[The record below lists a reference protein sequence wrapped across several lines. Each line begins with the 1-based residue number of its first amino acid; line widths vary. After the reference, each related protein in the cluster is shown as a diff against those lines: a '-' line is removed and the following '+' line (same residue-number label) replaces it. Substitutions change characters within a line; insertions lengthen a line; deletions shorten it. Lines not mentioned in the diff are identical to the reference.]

1 MTTLLPVPG
10 PPLRVVRLLGGGAT
24 SRVLLAERGAGGP
37 GDGEP
42 GDRVSV
48 VVKLGRDMG
57 QCPRFADEAE
67 RLCLVDSP
75 WVAPLLDVG
84 ALLQDVTVLGERFE
98 RGVPFLVFPWE
109 EGETLAERAAS
120 LGESG
125 RRELALTVAR
135 DVGAALS
142 DLHAVGSAHGD
153 IKPQNIILTPNG
165 ARLIDFGL
173 SGDASAESASGG
185 TRRYLAP
192 EVLTN
197 AATGDGRRRDLF
209 ALGVVLADL
218 VLAEPTSVEHLSER
232 LPETDTLTEVV
243 RALLRGAPGA
253 RPSASWVVKRAEAAG
268 AAVSRLSDG
277 HGARAVARAY
287 RFAQRRELLLA
298 ARAARAELRVGPRAK
313 AVLTPVL
320 DISIKIRGLRGQ
332 PSAGTAELQPLD
344 ALGQSRFLVALVGV
358 AASSWPR
365 LLLDDDQLLER
376 ATGAVQARL
385 PQALGFLDFEAQP
398 RDHLRSFSR
407 EPLALALAL
416 RDPSVSDT
424 AVDAA
429 EEVVREGAAPPAL
442 LIELVRVLRLRGEL
456 GRALSL
462 LVTQNAPELRV
473 ELAEL
478 LRRTGEL
485 GRALSVLDS
494 LGEGS
499 AEVLSRS
506 AALRARVALDAGRLD
521 EAEGWLARGSETAQI
536 AECHALLALRRGQHA
551 EARRHA
557 ERARLLSRSDE
568 QRARAESLF
577 GMLAHALGQPEAA
590 LAAFRA
596 SREFA
601 ARAGAVLEEATYA
614 TGVAAAAASVG
625 DLGDALAAAR
635 RSLLLFEHLGRGAEA
650 ARAVLSIAAAHAA
663 AGAALE
669 AREAAEEAIS
679 RAKASAD
686 ARCRAYAHFV
696 LCDVASSD
704 SEAVEHVKRARSLL
718 EADADDE
725 LRCAARLLQHGE
737 DVERIKHDKLA
748 RRDDAAIDARL
759 EWWGARALSLLER
772 PRGERGDEVLAELK
786 SLSRTVSPVGVRGP
800 ALFAGARLAAQLGD
814 GATARHFTEAVADA
828 ARELLR
834 RAPEELRP
842 AVLAL
847 PWLARAQEA
856 QSSALGFTPEQLADV
871 ESLVRALGHRE
882 RLRPLLDQ
890 VLDALV
896 LWTGVE
902 RGLLLLRA
910 PNGHLR
916 PRAARN
922 IGKHDL
928 TGVQLELSTSL
939 AERALAEGRP
949 VVAVDAA
956 GDLPE
961 VHESV
966 HALKLRSV
974 LAVPLVARGEPLGVV
989 YLDDRVRRGA
999 FGARELSWVSL
1010 VATLA
1015 ALAIADARDQL
1026 LLRRAARR
1034 AERASRRLD
1043 VELSRREAQL
1053 DVAERELSRVK
1064 GGRET
1069 RFSYDAIV
1077 GKSEAVRGMLQIV
1090 DRVTATEV
1098 PVLLLGE
1105 SGSGKELVA
1114 RAIHQ
1119 NGVRGKAP
1127 FVSENCAA
1135 IPEPLLESTLFGH
1148 VRGAFTGAQRSRAGL
1163 FEVADHGTLF
1173 LDEIGEMSLGMQTKL
1188 LRALQNGEVRPVG
1201 SENVRHVDVRVIG
1214 ATHRDLNALVAAGK
1228 FREDLL
1234 YRLNVISVRVP
1245 PLRERFGDVSILVQH
1260 FLRMHAGAR
1269 KLSIDRAAMDALSVF
1284 PWPGNVRQLE
1294 NEVRRALVLSDD
1306 VIRLEHLNREIAQSV
1321 ARPGRAQEEFDLRG
1335 RVDALEVDL
1344 VRAALRRVGGNQTR
1358 AAELLGLS
1366 RFGLQKMMKRLEI
1379 RQDRSGA

>member
-1 MTTLLPVPG
+1 MGGSDKLTTMLPVPG
-10 PPLRVVRLLGGGAT
+10 EPLRVVRLLGGGAT
-24 SRVLLAERGAGGP
+24 SRVLLAERGSAL
-37 GDGEP
+37 
-42 GDRVSV
+42 V

-57 QCPRFADEAE
+57 QRPRFADEAE

-75 WVAPLLDVG
+75 WVAPLLDVA
-84 ALLQDVTVLGERFE
+84 ALAQDVTVLGERFE
-98 RGVPFLVFPWE
+98 RGAPLLVFAWE
-109 EGETLAERAAS
+109 ESETLASAAS
-120 LGESG
+120 ALSGDARHELG
-125 RRELALTVAR
+125 LVVAR
-135 DVGAALS
+135 DVGAALA
-142 DLHAVGSAHGD
+142 DLHGVGSAHGD
-153 IKPQNIILTPNG
+153 IKPQNIVLTPAG

-192 EVLTN
+192 EVL
-197 AATGDGRRRDLF
+197 AGGAVGDARRRDLF
-209 ALGVVLADL
+209 ALGVVLAEL
-218 VLAEPTSVEHLSER
+218 LEPTLSNVEQAGER
-232 LPETDTLTEVV
+232 LPRGDALAEVA
-243 RALLRGAPGA
+243 RALLQRAPSA
-253 RPSASWVVKRAEAAG
+253 RPSAAWVSKRAEAAG
-268 AAVSRLSDG
+268 AAVFPASGERG
-277 HGARAVARAY
+277 ERAVRRAY
-287 RFAQRRELLLA
+287 RFARRRELVDLS
-298 ARAARAELRVGPRAK
+298 RSSHGELRVGPLAK
-313 AVLTPVL
+313 SVLLPVL
-320 DISIKIRGLRGQ
+320 ELLTKIRALRGQ
-332 PSAGTAELQPLD
+332 ANAGAAELSELD

-365 LLLDDDQLLER
+365 LPLSTDDELLER
-376 ATGAVQARL
+376 ATRAVAQRS
-385 PQALGFLDFEAQP
+385 PQALGFLDFEHGSRVEARAP
-398 RDHLRSFSR
+398 LLEPLSLALSLR
-407 EPLALALAL
+407 EPT
-416 RDPSVSDT
+416 VSD
-424 AVDAA
+424 ASVDAA
-429 EEVVREGAAPPAL
+429 EDLVRAGAAPQAL
-442 LIELVRVLRLRGEL
+442 LLELSRVLRLRGEL
-456 GRALSL
+456 GRAVAL
-462 LVTQNAPELRV
+462 LEGQTSPEMRV

-478 LRRTGEL
+478 WRRAGEL
-485 GRALSVLDS
+485 PRALALLDE
-494 LGEGS
+494 LGPVPAPV
-499 AEVLSRS
+499 AERA
-506 AALRARVALDAGRLD
+506 AALRARAELDAGRLD
-521 EAEGWLARGSETAQI
+521 EAERLLSSGAETQQL
-536 AECHALLALRRGQHA
+536 AECAALLRIRQGQHV
-551 EARRHA
+551 EARRQA
-557 ERARLLSRSDE
+557 ERARLLSQNDE
-568 QRARAESLF
+568 QRARAEALF
-577 GMLAHALGQPEAA
+577 GVLAHALGQPDAA
-590 LAAFRA
+590 LSAFRV

-625 DLGDALAAAR
+625 DLGEALEAAR
-635 RSLLLFEHLGRGAEA
+635 RALLLFEHLGRAAEA

-663 AGAALE
+663 AGARLE

-686 ARCRAYAHFV
+686 QRCRAYAHFV
-696 LCDVASSD
+696 LCDVADND

-718 EADADDE
+718 DPDADDE
-725 LRCAARLLQHGE
+725 LRCVARLLEHGE
-737 DVERIKHDKLA
+737 NVDLIKSDTAA
-748 RRDDAAIDARL
+748 RRPEAAVDARL
-759 EWWGARALSLLER
+759 EWWGARARALAER
-772 PRGERGDEVLAELK
+772 PSGERGDAVLAELK

-814 GATARHFTEAVADA
+814 GAVARHFTEAVAEA

-847 PWLARAQEA
+847 PWLARAEGGEGGA
-856 QSSALGFTPEQLADV
+856 SGFTPEQLADV

-928 TGVQLELSTSL
+928 SGVQLELSTSL
-939 AERALAEGRP
+939 AERALREGRP

-1043 VELSRREAQL
+1043 GELSRREAEL
-1053 DVAERELSRVK
+1053 ELAERELSRVK
-1064 GGRET
+1064 GGSET

-1077 GKSEAVRGMLQIV
+1077 GKSEAVRSMLQIV

-1114 RAIHQ
+1114 RAIHE
-1119 NGVRGKAP
+1119 NGSRSKAP

-1148 VRGAFTGAQRSRAGL
+1148 VRGAFTGAQRSRSGL
-1163 FEVADHGTLF
+1163 FEVADRGTLF

-1201 SENVRHVDVRVIG
+1201 SESVRHVDVRVIG
-1214 ATHRDLNALVAAGK
+1214 ATHRDLPALVAAGK

-1245 PLRERFGDVSILVQH
+1245 PLRERFGDVSLLIQH
-1260 FLRMHAGAR
+1260 FLRLHAAGR
-1269 KLSIDRAAMDALSVF
+1269 KIGVERAATDALAAF
-1284 PWPGNVRQLE
+1284 PWPGNIRQLE
-1294 NEVRRALVLSDD
+1294 NEVRRALVLCDD
-1306 VIRLEHLNREIAQSV
+1306 TIRLEHLSREIAQAS
-1321 ARPGRAQEEFDLRG
+1321 RPTRSGEEFDLRG
-1335 RVDALEVDL
+1335 RVDALEADL

-1379 RQDRSGA
+1379 RLGS

>member
-1 MTTLLPVPG
+1 MGGLERLPTLLPVPG
-10 PPLRVVRLLGGGAT
+10 QPLRVVRLLGAGAT
-24 SRVLLAERGAGGP
+24 SRVLLAERGSGP
-37 GDGEP
+37 GP
-42 GDRVSV
+42 LTAV

-57 QCPRFADEAE
+57 QRPRFAEEAE

-84 ALLQDVTVLGERFE
+84 ALTQEVTIFGERFE

-109 EGETLAERAAS
+109 EGETLALRAAAA
-120 LGESG
+120 GAG
-125 RRELALTVAR
+125 RELALTVAR
-135 DVGAALS
+135 DIGAALA

-153 IKPQNIILTPNG
+153 IKPQNIVLTSIG

-173 SGDASAESASGG
+173 AGDASAETATGG

-192 EVLTN
+192 EVLQSG
-197 AATGDGRRRDLF
+197 AAGDGRRRDLF
-209 ALGVVLADL
+209 ALGVVLAELL
-218 VLAEPTSVEHLSER
+218 VPEPSSLEQLLDR
-232 LPETDTLTEVV
+232 LPEADALADVA
-243 RALLRGAPGA
+243 RALLQAAPGA
-253 RPSASWVVKRAEAAG
+253 RPSAAWVAKRARAAG
-268 AAVSRLSDG
+268 APEFSAPFA
-277 HGARAVARAY
+277 HGARAVSRAY
-287 RFAQRRELLLA
+287 RFARRRELVEA
-298 ARAARAELRVGPRAK
+298 ARAGQAELRVGPLAT
-313 AVLTPVL
+313 AVLSPVL
-320 DISIKIRGLRGQ
+320 DLLVKIRALRGQ
-332 PSAGTAELQPLD
+332 ALTGTAELHDLD
-344 ALGQSRFLVALVGV
+344 SLGQARFLVALVGV

-365 LLLDDDQLLER
+365 LPLDGDDQLLER
-376 ATGAVQARL
+376 ATRAVQQRS
-385 PQALGFLDFEAQP
+385 PQALGFFDFEHHQA
-398 RDHLRSFSR
+398 RAVVRTLAR

-416 RDPSVSDT
+416 REPAVADAIVDT
-424 AVDAA
+424 AEDL
-429 EEVVREGAAPPAL
+429 VREGAAPAAL
-442 LIELVRVLRLRGEL
+442 LLELLRVLRLRGEL

-462 LVTQNAPELRV
+462 LAAENSPEMRV
-473 ELAEL
+473 ERAEL
-478 LRRTGEL
+478 LRRAGEL
-485 GRALSVLDS
+485 PRALAVLDG
-494 LGEGS
+494 LAE
-499 AEVLSRS
+499 APLEVLSRA
-506 AALRARVALDAGRLD
+506 AALRARSELDAGRLD
-521 EAEGWLARGSETAQI
+521 EAARWLAQGAETAQI
-536 AECHALLALRRGQHA
+536 AECQALLSLRRGEHA
-551 EARRHA
+551 EARRQA

-577 GMLAHALGQPEAA
+577 GMLALALGQPDAA
-590 LAAFRA
+590 LSAFRA

-625 DLGDALAAAR
+625 DLGEALEAAR
-635 RSLLLFEHLGRGAEA
+635 RALLLFEHLGRGAEA

-663 AGAALE
+663 AGAVLE
-669 AREAAEEAIS
+669 AREAADEAIA

-686 ARCRAYAHFV
+686 GRCRAYAHFV

-704 SEAVEHVKRARSLL
+704 ADAVEHVKRARSLL
-718 EADADDE
+718 DADADDE

-737 DVERIKHDKLA
+737 DVDRVRHDHLA
-748 RRDDAAIDARL
+748 RREDAAIDARL
-759 EWWGARALSLLER
+759 EWWGARASALLER
-772 PRGERGDEVLAELK
+772 PQGERGDEILGELK

-800 ALFAGARLAAQLGD
+800 ALFAGARLAAQVGD

-834 RAPEELRP
+834 RAPDELRP
-842 AVLAL
+842 AIMAL

-856 QSSALGFTPEQLADV
+856 QGGATGFTPEQLADV

-922 IGKHDL
+922 ISKHDL
-928 TGVQLELSTSL
+928 TGVQLSLSTSL

-1043 VELSRREAQL
+1043 VELSRREAEL
-1053 DVAERELSRVK
+1053 DVVERELSRVK

-1090 DRVTATEV
+1090 DRVTATDV

-1114 RAIHQ
+1114 RAIHE
-1119 NGVRGKAP
+1119 NGARGKAP

-1201 SENVRHVDVRVIG
+1201 SETIRHVDVRIIG
-1214 ATHRDLNALVAAGK
+1214 ATHRDLIALVAAGK

-1260 FLRMHAGAR
+1260 FLRMHSGER
-1269 KLSIDRAAMDALSVF
+1269 RLTIERAALDALSVF

-1294 NEVRRALVLSDD
+1294 NEVRRALVLADD
-1306 VIRLEHLNREIAQSV
+1306 VIRLEHLSREIAQS
-1321 ARPGRAQEEFDLRG
+1321 ARPHRAQEEFDLRG
-1335 RVDALEVDL
+1335 RVDALEADL
-1344 VRAALRRVGGNQTR
+1344 VRAALRRTDGNQTR

-1379 RQDRSGA
+1379 RQEGRSDA

>member
-1 MTTLLPVPG
+1 MLPVPG
-10 PPLRVVRLLGGGAT
+10 QPLRAARLLGGGAT
-24 SRVLLAERGAGGP
+24 SRVLLAERGAGA
-37 GDGEP
+37 E
-42 GDRVSV
+42 SELV

-57 QCPRFADEAE
+57 QRPRFADEAE

-84 ALLQDVTVLGERFE
+84 ALTQDVTVLGERVE
-98 RGVPFLVFPWE
+98 RGTPFLVFPWE
-109 EGETLAERAAS
+109 EGQTLAEGAAQ
-120 LGESG
+120 LGVDA
-125 RRELALTVAR
+125 RRELALKVAH
-135 DVGAALS
+135 DIGAALS
-142 DLHAVGSAHGD
+142 DLHGVGSAHGD
-153 IKPQNIILTPNG
+153 IKPQNIVLSANG

-173 SGDASAESASGG
+173 AGDASAESATGG

-192 EVLTN
+192 EVLTTGL
-197 AATGDGRRRDLF
+197 TGDGRRRDLF

-218 VLAEPTSVEHLSER
+218 LLPEPTSVELLSER
-232 LPETDTLTEVV
+232 LPDRDALADVA
-243 RALLRGAPGA
+243 RALLQVAPGA
-253 RPSASWVVKRAEAAG
+253 RPSAAWVVKRARGAG
-268 AAVSRLSDG
+268 AAVFPLSAL
-277 HGARAVARAY
+277 HGARAVSRAY
-287 RFAQRRELLLA
+287 RFARRRELALA
-298 ARAARAELRVGPRAK
+298 ARAGRAELRVGPLA
-313 AVLTPVL
+313 AAALTPVL
-320 DISIKIRGLRGQ
+320 ENLSKIRALRGQ
-332 PSAGTAELQPLD
+332 PQSAGPVELQPLD

-365 LLLDDDQLLER
+365 LPLDDDQLLER
-376 ATGAVQARL
+376 ATRAVQARP
-385 PQALGFLDFEAQP
+385 PQALGFLDFEAHA
-398 RDHLRSFSR
+398 RDPQALGFAR
-407 EPLALALAL
+407 EPLGLALAL
-416 RDPSVSDT
+416 REPGVSDA

-429 EEVVREGAAPPAL
+429 EDLVREGTAPSAL
-442 LIELVRVLRLRGEL
+442 LVELVRVLRLRGEL

-462 LVTQNAPELRV
+462 LVGQNTPELRV
-473 ELAEL
+473 EMAEL
-478 LRRTGEL
+478 LRRAGEL
-485 GRALSVLDS
+485 PRALSVLDS
-494 LGEGS
+494 LEDAPS
-499 AEVLSRS
+499 ELLSRA
-506 AALRARVALDAGRLD
+506 AALRARAELDAGRLD
-521 EAEGWLARGSETAQI
+521 EAGAWLARGAETAQI
-536 AECHALLALRRGQHA
+536 AECQALLALRRGQHA
-551 EARRHA
+551 EARRQA

-590 LAAFRA
+590 LTAFRA

-625 DLGDALAAAR
+625 DLGDALEAAR

-650 ARAVLSIAAAHAA
+650 ARAMLSIAAAHAA

-679 RAKASAD
+679 RAKASGD
-686 ARCRAYAHFV
+686 VRCRAYAHFV
-696 LCDVASSD
+696 LCDVAASD
-704 SEAVEHVKRARSLL
+704 SEAIEHVKRARSLL

-737 DVERIKHDKLA
+737 DVERVKHDSLA

-759 EWWGARALSLLER
+759 EWWGARAASLLER

-847 PWLARAQEA
+847 PWLTRAQEA
-856 QSSALGFTPEQLADV
+856 QSTALGFTPEQLADV

-999 FGARELSWVSL
+999 FGTRELSWVSL

-1064 GGRET
+1064 GARET

-1077 GKSEAVRGMLQIV
+1077 GKSEAVRNMLQIV
-1090 DRVTATEV
+1090 DRVTATDV

-1119 NGVRGKAP
+1119 NGARSKAP

-1148 VRGAFTGAQRSRAGL
+1148 VRGAFTGAQRSRSGL

-1201 SENVRHVDVRVIG
+1201 SETVRHVDVRVIG

-1260 FLRMHAGAR
+1260 FLRMHAGGR
-1269 KLSIDRAAMDALSVF
+1269 KLTVERAALDALSVF

-1306 VIRLEHLNREIAQSV
+1306 VIRLEHLNREIAQAV

-1335 RVDALEVDL
+1335 RVDALEADL
-1344 VRAALRRVGGNQTR
+1344 VRAALRRTDGNQTR

-1379 RQDRSGA
+1379 RQEGRSDA

>member
-1 MTTLLPVPG
+1 
-10 PPLRVVRLLGGGAT
+10 
-24 SRVLLAERGAGGP
+24 
-37 GDGEP
+37 
-42 GDRVSV
+42 
-48 VVKLGRDMG
+48 
-57 QCPRFADEAE
+57 
-67 RLCLVDSP
+67 
-75 WVAPLLDVG
+75 
-84 ALLQDVTVLGERFE
+84 
-98 RGVPFLVFPWE
+98 
-109 EGETLAERAAS
+109 
-120 LGESG
+120 
-125 RRELALTVAR
+125 
-135 DVGAALS
+135 
-142 DLHAVGSAHGD
+142 
-153 IKPQNIILTPNG
+153 
-165 ARLIDFGL
+165 
-173 SGDASAESASGG
+173 
-185 TRRYLAP
+185 
-192 EVLTN
+192 
-197 AATGDGRRRDLF
+197 
-209 ALGVVLADL
+209 
-218 VLAEPTSVEHLSER
+218 
-232 LPETDTLTEVV
+232 
-243 RALLRGAPGA
+243 
-253 RPSASWVVKRAEAAG
+253 
-268 AAVSRLSDG
+268 
-277 HGARAVARAY
+277 
-287 RFAQRRELLLA
+287 
-298 ARAARAELRVGPRAK
+298 
-313 AVLTPVL
+313 
-320 DISIKIRGLRGQ
+320 
-332 PSAGTAELQPLD
+332 
-344 ALGQSRFLVALVGV
+344 
-358 AASSWPR
+358 
-365 LLLDDDQLLER
+365 
-376 ATGAVQARL
+376 
-385 PQALGFLDFEAQP
+385 
-398 RDHLRSFSR
+398 
-407 EPLALALAL
+407 
-416 RDPSVSDT
+416 
-424 AVDAA
+424 
-429 EEVVREGAAPPAL
+429 
-442 LIELVRVLRLRGEL
+442 
-456 GRALSL
+456 
-462 LVTQNAPELRV
+462 
-473 ELAEL
+473 
-478 LRRTGEL
+478 
-485 GRALSVLDS
+485 
-494 LGEGS
+494 
-499 AEVLSRS
+499 
-506 AALRARVALDAGRLD
+506 
-521 EAEGWLARGSETAQI
+521 
-536 AECHALLALRRGQHA
+536 
-551 EARRHA
+551 
-557 ERARLLSRSDE
+557 
-568 QRARAESLF
+568 
-577 GMLAHALGQPEAA
+577 
-590 LAAFRA
+590 
-596 SREFA
+596 
-601 ARAGAVLEEATYA
+601 
-614 TGVAAAAASVG
+614 
-625 DLGDALAAAR
+625 
-635 RSLLLFEHLGRGAEA
+635 LLFEHLGRGAEA

-663 AGAALE
+663 AGAAVE
-669 AREAAEEAIS
+669 AREAAEAAIS
-679 RAKASAD
+679 LAKASAD
-686 ARCRAYAHFV
+686 PRCRAYAHFV
-696 LCDVASSD
+696 LCDVASTD

-725 LRCAARLLQHGE
+725 LRSAARLLQHGE
-737 DVERIKHDKLA
+737 DVDRVKHDHLA
-748 RRDDAAIDARL
+748 RREDAALDARL
-759 EWWGARALSLLER
+759 EWWGARALALLEH
-772 PRGERGDEVLAELK
+772 PRGERGDEILSELK

-834 RAPEELRP
+834 RAPDELRP
-842 AVLAL
+842 AVMAL
-847 PWLARAQEA
+847 PWLARAQDA
-856 QSSALGFTPEQLADV
+856 QSSAPGFTPEQLADV

-956 GDLPE
+956 GDLPD

-999 FGARELSWVSL
+999 FGARELAWVSL

-1043 VELSRREAQL
+1043 AELSRREAEL

-1064 GGRET
+1064 GARET

-1077 GKSEAVRGMLQIV
+1077 GKSEAVRAMLQIV
-1090 DRVTATEV
+1090 DRVTATDV

-1119 NGVRGKAP
+1119 NGPRSKGP

-1135 IPEPLLESTLFGH
+1135 IPESLLESTLFGH

-1163 FEVADHGTLF
+1163 FEVADHGSLF

-1260 FLRMHAGAR
+1260 FLRVHSGER
-1269 KLSIDRAAMDALSVF
+1269 KLRIERAALDALSVF

-1306 VIRLEHLNREIAQSV
+1306 VIGLEHLSREITQS
-1321 ARPGRAQEEFDLRG
+1321 ARPSRAQEEFDLRG
-1335 RVDALEVDL
+1335 RVDALEADL
-1344 VRAALRRVGGNQTR
+1344 VRAALRRTDGNQTR

-1366 RFGLQKMMKRLEI
+1366 RFGLQKMMKRLQI
-1379 RQDRSGA
+1379 RQEGRSDA

>member
-1 MTTLLPVPG
+1 LTTMLPVPG
-10 PPLRVVRLLGGGAT
+10 EPLRVVRLLGGGAT
-24 SRVLLAERGAGGP
+24 SRVLLAERGSGGP
-37 GDGEP
+37 GQPEL
-42 GDRVSV
+42 V

-57 QCPRFADEAE
+57 QRPRFADEAE

-84 ALLQDVTVLGERFE
+84 ALTQEATVLGERFE

-109 EGETLAERAAS
+109 EGETLAERAVGLQPAA
-120 LGESG
+120 
-125 RRELALTVAR
+125 RRELAQTVAR
-135 DVGAALS
+135 DIGAALA
-142 DLHAVGSAHGD
+142 DLHGVGSAHGD
-153 IKPQNIILTPNG
+153 IKPQNIVLGAAG

-173 SGDASAESASGG
+173 SGEASAESASGG

-192 EVLTN
+192 EVLTS
-197 AATGDGRRRDLF
+197 AAAGDGRRRDLF

-218 VLAEPTSVEHLSER
+218 LLPEPTSVEHLSER
-232 LPETDTLTEVV
+232 LPEAEPLGDVA
-243 RALLRGAPGA
+243 RALLQSAPGA
-253 RPSASWVVKRAEAAG
+253 RPSAAWVQKRAQAAG
-268 AAVSRLSDG
+268 AADFSLSEG
-277 HGARAVARAY
+277 HGARDVSRAY
-287 RFAQRRELLLA
+287 RFARRRELVEA
-298 ARAARAELRVGPRAK
+298 ARAGRAELRVGPLATS
-313 AVLTPVL
+313 VLSPVL
-320 DISIKIRGLRGQ
+320 ELLVKIRALRGQ
-332 PSAGTAELQPLD
+332 PLAGTVELQPLD

-376 ATGAVQARL
+376 ATRAVLQRS
-385 PQALGFLDFEAQP
+385 PQALGFLDFEAQA
-398 RDHLRSFSR
+398 RDAARAVAR

-416 RDPSVSDT
+416 REPAVADAT
-424 AVDAA
+424 VDAV
-429 EEVVREGAAPPAL
+429 EDLVREGAAPQAL
-442 LIELVRVLRLRGEL
+442 LVELLRILRLRGEL
-456 GRALSL
+456 GRALAL
-462 LVTQNAPELRV
+462 LVGQKSPELRV

-478 LRRTGEL
+478 LRRAGEL
-485 GRALSVLDS
+485 PRALEVLDT
-494 LGEGS
+494 LHDAP
-499 AEVLSRS
+499 AEVTSRVV
-506 AALRARVALDAGRLD
+506 ALRARADLDAGRL
-521 EAEGWLARGSETAQI
+521 EQAASWLAQGAETAQI
-536 AECHALLALRRGQHA
+536 AECQALLALRRGQHA
-551 EARRHA
+551 EARRQA

-568 QRARAESLF
+568 QRARAEALF

-590 LAAFRA
+590 LSGFRA

-625 DLGDALAAAR
+625 DLGEALEAAR

-663 AGAALE
+663 AGAVLE

-686 ARCRAYAHFV
+686 PRCRAYAHFV

-704 SEAVEHVKRARSLL
+704 AEAVEHVKRARTFL
-718 EADADDE
+718 EADPDDE
-725 LRCAARLLQHGE
+725 LRCAARLLQHGQ
-737 DVERIKHDKLA
+737 DVERVKHDTLA
-748 RRDDAAIDARL
+748 RRDDAAVDARL
-759 EWWGARALSLLER
+759 EWWGARALALLER
-772 PRGERGDEVLAELK
+772 PQGERGDEILAELK

-856 QSSALGFTPEQLADV
+856 QGSVPGFTPEQLADV

-999 FGARELSWVSL
+999 FGPRELSWVSL

-1043 VELSRREAQL
+1043 AELSRREAQL
-1053 DVAERELSRVK
+1053 DVVERELSRVK
-1064 GGRET
+1064 GARET

-1077 GKSEAVRGMLQIV
+1077 GKSEAVRAMLQIV
-1090 DRVTATEV
+1090 DRVTATDV

-1119 NGVRGKAP
+1119 NGARSKAP

-1148 VRGAFTGAQRSRAGL
+1148 VRGAFTGAQRSRSGL

-1188 LRALQNGEVRPVG
+1188 LRALQDGEVRPVG
-1201 SENVRHVDVRVIG
+1201 SETVRHVDVRVIG

-1260 FLRMHAGAR
+1260 FLRMHSGDR
-1269 KLSIDRAAMDALSVF
+1269 KLSVERAAMDALAVF

-1306 VIRLEHLNREIAQSV
+1306 VIRLEHLNREIAQA
-1321 ARPGRAQEEFDLRG
+1321 ARPNRAQEEFDLRG
-1335 RVDALEVDL
+1335 RVDALEADL
-1344 VRAALRRVGGNQTR
+1344 VRAALRRTDGNQTR

-1379 RQDRSGA
+1379 RQEGRSDA